1 MKYLKDQKLEN
12 KSYSQNIKIMDVTNR
27 DQYNMTKNNVIRTVI
42 VLANIT

>member
-1 MKYLKDQKLEN
+1 MKMLKDQKLEN
-12 KSYSQNIKIMDVTNR
+12 ESYTQNVKMMNVTNR

>member
-1 MKYLKDQKLEN
+1 MLKDQKLEN
-12 KSYSQNIKIMDVTNR
+12 ESYTQNVKMMNVTNR